1 MTKRETKVTYKENS
15 SKEKRMSKTKK
26 KANREKTVTIRRK
39 GKMREGS
46 KRGESLCYLTFL
58 VAQYTVNL

>member
-1 MTKRETKVTYKENS
+1 
-15 SKEKRMSKTKK
+15 MSRTKK